1 MGQWYTERGGA
12 READKAAGAG
22 DDALLRIHGMLATFV
37 AFLQQQPVLVFFIVL
52 SLGYLVGR
60 LTLGG
65 ISLGPAGGVL
75 LAGLAFGNAGFTMYP
90 AIQTLG
96 FTLFIFCVGYEAGP
110 RFFDVIRTSG
120 LKYLSLALL
129 VAATGF
135 LLAASAGRLLGLE
148 LGLAAGILGGA
159 MTTTPT
165 LAAAQDAVRSGLV
178 DLPAG
183 LSADEV
189 LTNIGAGYA
198 LTYLFGLIGLILS
211 IRLLPRLLKIDLVAE
226 AARLEAPADASA
238 SPDLSQI
245 SRRTYRVTREEHL
258 GQTVAELEWRT
269 PGAFTIVS
277 IRRNGEQIAVDRE
290 THLRLG
296 DEVLVAGQV
305 EYLLEHVGKLG
316 EEIADDEGL
325 RLAMRTAK
333 VVVAN
338 PAVVGHPVR
347 DIRLAERIGALP
359 IEARRQRTRLP
370 LSVDLVLRRGDVITF
385 YGPEVAIDRIVRQ
398 VGYVERRVD
407 ETDLFTFGLGIAA
420 GIGLG
425 TLAITLGGIRIEL
438 GMAGG
443 LLLAGLVIGF
453 LRSLFPIFGQVPSSA
468 RWVLTE
474 LGLMMF
480 MAGVG
485 LNAGGGIVEVIES
498 AGPALIAVGAL
509 VTLVPILGGYAF
521 ARRILHLNPV
531 EALGAVTGAMTSGA
545 ALSVVTGAARSNVPA
560 LGYTGAYA
568 FANVILTVAGTLIML
583 L

>member
-1 MGQWYTERGGA
+1 MVSSIY
-12 READKAAGAG
+12 
-22 DDALLRIHGMLATFV
+22 

-52 SLGYLVGR
+52 SLGYLLGR
-60 LTLGG
+60 PALAG

-135 LLAASAGRLLGLE
+135 GIAASLGTLLGLE
-148 LGLAAGILGGA
+148 LGLTAGILGGA

-183 LSADEV
+183 LSAEEV

-211 IRLLPRLLKIDLVAE
+211 IRLLPRLLKVDLVAE
-226 AARLEAPADASA
+226 AARLEAGTHSTAV
-238 SPDLSQI
+238 PDLSRI

-258 GQTVAELEWRT
+258 GETVAELEWRT
-269 PGAFTIVS
+269 PGAFAIVA
-277 IRRNGEQIAVDRE
+277 IRRAGETIAVDRD
-290 THLRLG
+290 TRLQLG
-296 DEVLVAGQV
+296 DELLLVGRV
-305 EYLLEHVGKLG
+305 EHLLEQVGKLG
-316 EEIADDEGL
+316 EEIADEAGLGL
-325 RLAMRTAK
+325 RMRTVK
-333 VVVAN
+333 VVVAD
-338 PAVVGHPVR
+338 PAVVGHPVG
-347 DIRLAERIGALP
+347 DIRLDERIGALP
-359 IEARRQRTRLP
+359 IEVRRQRTRLP
-370 LSVDLVLRRGDVITF
+370 LSRDLVLRRGDVITV
-385 YGPEVAIDRIVRQ
+385 YGPEVAIDRLVRQ

-407 ETDLFTFGLGIAA
+407 ETDLFTFGLGVAA

-425 TLAITLGGIRIEL
+425 TLAVTLGGIRIEL

-485 LNAGGGIVEVIES
+485 LNAGGGIGEIIES
-498 AGPALIAVGAL
+498 AGPELIGAGAL
-509 VTLVPILGGYAF
+509 VTVVPILVGYAF
-521 ARRILHLNPV
+521 ARRMLGLNPA

-545 ALSVVTGAARSNVPA
+545 ALSVVTGAAKSNVPA